1 MNDRITIGAAF
12 LMTSLAGGAAV
23 ARAWVT
29 PVSRGR
35 HRATAPAPAPLLRPI
50 EALDQFE
57 ARCVPEGRTTLYV
70 RFRTGA
76 AMCLDCRSSLA
87 GGAR

>member
-12 LMTSLAGGAAV
+12 LMTSLAGATAI

-29 PVSRGR
+29 PRGGR
-35 HRATAPAPAPLLRPI
+35 HRATAPAQAPLLRPI

-57 ARCVPEGRTTLYV
+57 ARCVAERRTTLHV
-70 RFRTGA
+70 RFRTGGV
-76 AMCLDCRSSLA
+76 MCLDCRTDLA

>member
-1 MNDRITIGAAF
+1 MTDRITIGAAF
-12 LMTSLAGGAAV
+12 LMTSLAGAAAI

-29 PVSRGR
+29 PPSSGR
-35 HRATAPAPAPLLRPI
+35 HRATAPAPVSLLRPI

-57 ARCVPEGRTTLYV
+57 ARCLVERRDTLHV
-70 RFRTGA
+70 RFRTGDVQ
-76 AMCLDCRSSLA
+76 CLDCRSSLA

>member
-12 LMTSLAGGAAV
+12 LMTSLAGTAAI

-29 PVSRGR
+29 PTNSRPR
-35 HRATAPAPAPLLRPI
+35 VTPDPAPMLRPV
-50 EALDQFE
+50 EALDRFE
-57 ARCVPEGRTTLYV
+57 ARCMVERRNTLHV

-76 AMCLDCRSSLA
+76 AMCLDCRSPLA
-87 GGAR
+87 GGAK

>member
-1 MNDRITIGAAF
+1 MNDRIAIGAAF
-12 LMTSLAGGAAV
+12 LMTSLAGAAAV

-29 PVSRGR
+29 PASSRQR
-35 HRATAPAPAPLLRPI
+35 VAPDPAPMLRPV
-50 EALDQFE
+50 EALERFE
-57 ARCVPEGRTTLYV
+57 ARCLVERRTTLHV
-70 RFRTGA
+70 KFRTGG

>member
-12 LMTSLAGGAAV
+12 LMTSLAGATAI

-29 PVSRGR
+29 PASSRPR
-35 HRATAPAPAPLLRPI
+35 VTPDPAPMLRPV
-50 EALDQFE
+50 EALDRFE
-57 ARCVPEGRTTLYV
+57 ARCMVERRNTLHV
-70 RFRTGA
+70 RFRTGG
-76 AMCLDCRSSLA
+76 AMCLDCRSTLA